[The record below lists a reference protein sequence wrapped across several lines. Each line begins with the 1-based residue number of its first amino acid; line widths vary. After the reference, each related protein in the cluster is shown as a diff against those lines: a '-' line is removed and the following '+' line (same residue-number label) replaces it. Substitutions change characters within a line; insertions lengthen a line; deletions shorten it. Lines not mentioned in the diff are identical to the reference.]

1 MSGAADVSNARNADL
16 RHAGRGAL
24 TNLINVIGALSL
36 PLLHAL
42 ILWGY
47 GPAVYGLYAV
57 AYTVAEMA
65 SKFGAVGLDKGLLR
79 FIPIARFSRDEAG
92 VRAAIYTASLTALV
106 VSLAAMGA
114 VIFLAD
120 RLSPL
125 FGASNYAQAIVW
137 CAGAIPCIAI
147 VNVAVP
153 ATLAAKIV
161 RYNVLV
167 RSVAQPL
174 FTGFFVL
181 VFALSPSIE
190 SLCVA
195 IVISSILTALVAYIG
210 MRRTFPLD
218 GSLPRW
224 RGDVV
229 RFSVPMGLSEGTSMV
244 THRAPLMLLA
254 FYVTPTQVGAYAAC
268 DMIVRS
274 VAGIRTAFDPILSPV
289 LAEALSEKDSD
300 RVSYN
305 LKLMTRWVLLIML
318 PLAIAI
324 FFLGSEVLALLS
336 ADFRSAGLALS
347 LLCAGYLLNGSLG
360 LTGWVLVMSGRSWV
374 SLFNNAVSA
383 VLNVLLCLWL
393 IPLWGI
399 VGAAV
404 ATAVSVTAMELLFLA
419 QVGYLFRLQPLSW
432 QSVRLVGVGL
442 VSACILAL
450 ALAWLPESGVLRLTL
465 GLVVLLFAYGL
476 SWRLLA
482 FENQDRI
489 IFSRGIPS
497 SGGLG

>member
-1 MSGAADVSNARNADL
+1 MSGDRGADL

-24 TNLINVIGALSL
+24 TNLINVVGALSL

-47 GPAVYGLYAV
+47 GPEIYGLYAV

-65 SKFGAVGLDKGLLR
+65 SKFGTIGLDKGLLR
-79 FIPIARFSRDEAG
+79 FIPIARFSHDEAG
-92 VRAAIYTASLTALV
+92 VRAALSTASITALV
-106 VSLAAMGA
+106 ASLAATGA
-114 VIFLAD
+114 VVFFAGH
-120 RLSPL
+120 LSPL
-125 FGASNYAQAIVW
+125 FGEGDYAQAIVW
-137 CAGAIPCIAI
+137 CAGAIPFIAI
-147 VNVAVP
+147 INVAVP

-161 RYNVLV
+161 RYNILV

-174 FTGFFVL
+174 FTGLFVL
-181 VFALSPSIE
+181 LFAISPSME

-195 IVISSILTALVAYIG
+195 IVIASCLTALVAYMG
-210 MRRTFPLD
+210 MRRTFPPD
-218 GSLPRW
+218 GRPARW

-229 RFSVPMGLSEGTSMV
+229 RFSLPMGFSEGMNLV

-254 FYVTPTQVGAYAAC
+254 FYVTPAQVGAYAAC

-289 LAEALSEKDSD
+289 LAEALSAKDND

-318 PLAIAI
+318 PLAIGI

-336 ADFRSAGLALS
+336 SDFRSAGLALS
-347 LLCAGYLLNGSLG
+347 LLCAGYIFNGSLG

-374 SLFNNAVSA
+374 SLFNNVVSA

-404 ATAVSVTAMELLFLA
+404 ATAASVTAMELLFLA

-432 QSVRLVGVGL
+432 QSARIVGVGVASAL
-442 VSACILAL
+442 VLAF
-450 ALAWLPESGVLRLTL
+450 ALIWLPDTGVLRLAL
-465 GLVVLLFAYGL
+465 GMGVLLLAYGL
-476 SWRLLA
+476 GWRLLA
-482 FENQDRI
+482 FEVQDRHI
-489 IFSRGIPS
+489 VGRGIPS